1 MGIKEKG
8 DKLYEDLYDIVRRKS
23 AISRR
28 IKEFKKKTTSR
39 ILSEEQQN
47 EVKQY
52 YASYKTPNLV
62 FHEFFTEKT
71 GEFHA
76 DYIPIDL
83 YVGYIDPYFNNIK
96 EAKYVDNKCYFG
108 ALFHTIPQPVIL
120 VKRVNNIWMTG
131 ENEPI
136 SFEKIETIISGEDGV
151 FFKEAQTSAGGHG
164 VTYIPANNDVMGTIK
179 KLSETTPTD
188 VLIQRRL
195 YQHARLAAIN
205 PSSVNTLR
213 IYSVLGLDGKV
224 TNYSTVLRTGVGDT
238 KVDNYASGGLS
249 IGVTENGRLKKNGY
263 NKKGVRVEKHPTTGL
278 VFENYEIPS
287 FDMAIALVRKAHI
300 MVPHFR
306 SVSWDIAITADGS
319 PVLIEGN
326 LCRGGI
332 DLLQLSNG
340 PLYGKDTIKILDEV
354 FGKEKISD

>member
-1 MGIKEKG
+1 MGFKEKG
-8 DKLYEDLYDIVRRKS
+8 DKIYEDLYDVVRRES

-28 IKEFKKKTTSR
+28 IREFKKKVSGGKLTP
-39 ILSEEQQN
+39 EQHN
-47 EVKQY
+47 AARRF
-52 YASYKTPNLV
+52 YAPYKAPNLV

-71 GEFHA
+71 GEFHEN
-76 DYIPIDL
+76 YIPIDL

-108 ALFHTIPQPVIL
+108 ALFHSIPQPVIL
-120 VKRVNNIWMTG
+120 AKRVNGMWMTG
-131 ENEPI
+131 ENEIIP
-136 SFEKIETIISGEDGV
+136 FEKINDLISGEDGV

-164 VTYIPANNDVMGTIK
+164 VTFIPNSNNMLSAIK
-179 KLSETTPTD
+179 KVADSTPTD
-188 VLIQRRL
+188 VLIQRRII
-195 YQHARLAAIN
+195 QHERMAAIN

-213 IYSVLGLDGKV
+213 VYSVLGKDGGV

-249 IGVTENGRLKKNGY
+249 VGVTVDGKLKKYGY
-263 NKKGVRVEKHPTTGL
+263 NKKGERVEVHPTTGL
-278 VFENYEIPS
+278 KFDGYEIPS
-287 FDMAIALVRKAHI
+287 FDRVIELVKKAHP

-306 SVSWDIAITADGS
+306 SVSWDVAISENGS
-319 PVLIEGN
+319 PILIEGN

-340 PLYGKDTIKILDEV
+340 PLYGEDTKKILDEV
-354 FGKEKISD
+354 FGKK

>member
-1 MGIKEKG
+1 MGFKEKG
-8 DKLYEDLYDIVRRKS
+8 DKLYEDIYDVVRRKS

-28 IKEFKKKTTSR
+28 ISEFKKKVSGGTLTAD
-39 ILSEEQQN
+39 QQN
-47 EVKQY
+47 AAKKF
-52 YASYKTPNLV
+52 YAPYKAPNLV

-71 GEFHA
+71 GEFHE

-108 ALFHTIPQPVIL
+108 ALFHSIPQPTIL
-120 VKRVNNIWMTG
+120 AKRVNGMWMT
-131 ENEPI
+131 EDNKVIP
-136 SFEKIETIISGEDGV
+136 FVDIESILAAEDGV

-164 VTYIPANNDVMGTIK
+164 VTFISRSNNMLAEVK
-179 KLSETTPTD
+179 KVADATPTD
-188 VLIQRRL
+188 VLIQRRII
-195 YQHARLAAIN
+195 QHDRMAAIN

-213 IYSVLGLDGKV
+213 VYSVLGTDGSV
-224 TNYSTVLRTGVGDT
+224 TNYSTVLRTGVGET

-249 IGVTENGRLKKNGY
+249 VGVSADGKLKKFGY
-263 NKKGVRVEKHPTTGL
+263 NKKGERVEKHPTTGL
-278 VFENYEIPS
+278 VFDGYEIPS
-287 FDMAIALVRKAHI
+287 FDKVVNLVQKAHP

-306 SVSWDIAITADGS
+306 SVSWDVAVTADGS
-319 PVLIEGN
+319 PILIEGN

-340 PLYGKDTIKILDEV
+340 PLYGKDTKKILDEV
-354 FGKEKISD
+354 FGRK

>member
-1 MGIKEKG
+1 MGFKEKG
-8 DKLYEDLYDIVRRKS
+8 DKLYEDLYDVVRRKS

-28 IKEFKKKTTSR
+28 VNEFKKKTSGGQLTD
-39 ILSEEQQN
+39 EQKKETQ
-47 EVKQY
+47 KFYSQ
-52 YASYKTPNLV
+52 YKTPNLV

-71 GEFHA
+71 GEFHV

-108 ALFHTIPQPVIL
+108 TLFHSIPQPVIL
-120 VKRVNNIWMTG
+120 AKRVNGMWMTG
-131 ENEPI
+131 DNQIIPFERIEELI
-136 SFEKIETIISGEDGV
+136 SEEDGV

-164 VTYIPANNDVMGTIK
+164 VTFIQKSANMLSEIK
-179 KLSETTPTD
+179 KVAVTTPTD
-188 VLIQRRL
+188 VLIQRRII
-195 YQHARLAAIN
+195 QHERMAAIN

-213 IYSVLGLDGKV
+213 VYSVLGLDGSV
-224 TNYSTVLRTGVGDT
+224 TNYSTVLRTGVGET

-249 IGVTENGRLKKNGY
+249 VGVTDDGRLKKYGY
-263 NKKGVRVEKHPTTGL
+263 NKKGERVEKHPTTGL
-278 VFENYEIPS
+278 VFEDYEIPS
-287 FDMAIALVRKAHI
+287 FNKVIALVQKAHP

-306 SVSWDIAITADGS
+306 SVSWDVAISADGS
-319 PVLIEGN
+319 PILIEGN

-340 PLYGKDTIKILDEV
+340 PLYGTDTKKYLMKSLVRSE
-354 FGKEKISD
+354 

>member
-1 MGIKEKG
+1 MGFKEKG
-8 DKLYEDLYDIVRRKS
+8 DKLYEDIYDVVRRKS

-28 IKEFKKKTTSR
+28 ISEFRKKVSGRALTA
-39 ILSEEQQN
+39 EQQKA
-47 EVKQY
+47 VKAY
-52 YASYKTPNLV
+52 YAPYKIPSLV

-71 GEFHA
+71 GEFHEN
-76 DYIPIDL
+76 YIPIDL

-108 ALFHTIPQPVIL
+108 ALFHSIPQPVIL
-120 VKRVNNIWMTG
+120 AKRVNGMWMTG
-131 ENEPI
+131 DNRVI
-136 SFEKIETIISGEDGV
+136 SSEDIERIIADEDGV

-164 VTYIPANNDVMGTIK
+164 VTFIPQSSNMLAEVKRVADA
-179 KLSETTPTD
+179 TPTD
-188 VLIQRRL
+188 VLIQRRII
-195 YQHARLAAIN
+195 QHERMAAIN

-213 IYSVLGLDGKV
+213 VYSVLGLDGSI
-224 TNYSTVLRTGVGDT
+224 TNYSIVLRTGVGET

-249 IGVTENGRLKKNGY
+249 VGVTEDGRLKKYGY
-263 NKKGVRVEKHPTTGL
+263 SKKGDRVEKHPTTGL

-287 FDMAIALVRKAHI
+287 LDKVIALVKKAHL

-319 PVLIEGN
+319 PILIEGN

-340 PLYGKDTIKILDEV
+340 PLYGKDTKRILDEV
-354 FGKEKISD
+354 FDKQ